1 MLSIMGEQRAGGMDI
16 VGKADAVVS
25 ALAGQGEATVG
36 QLAELVGEPVSST
49 YRLLTSLMRIGW
61 VDKGSRRGL
70 YRLGLFFMRIGGV
83 VEDAVDIRE
92 RALPTLR
99 TLLHETGETSYLC
112 VRRGT
117 RAVCIERLEGRDVR
131 SLELRLGAS
140 LPLAIGA
147 APRCILAFLP
157 DEERDSLLDQS
168 LRETA
173 VERGPLDRDQVMGEL
188 LDARRH
194 GYVISDGDVT
204 RGVAAIG
211 APVFNQRRELVGA
224 ISVSGV
230 RERLLGSR
238 REGIV
243 RLLID
248 GAARVSATLGYRVE
262 HAG

>member
-1 MLSIMGEQRAGGMDI
+1 MAEQRAVGMDI
-16 VGKADAVVS
+16 VGKADAIVS
-25 ALAGQGEATVG
+25 ALSETGEATVG
-36 QLAELVGEPVSST
+36 ELAERVGEPVSST
-49 YRLLTSLMRIGW
+49 YRLLTSLTTIGW

-99 TLLHETGETSYLC
+99 TLLEETGETSYLC

-140 LPLAIGA
+140 LPLAVGA

-157 DEERDSLLDQS
+157 DEERESLLVRS

-173 VERGPLDRDQVMGEL
+173 TERRPIDREEVVAELDL
-188 LDARRH
+188 ARTR

-204 RGVAAIG
+204 KGVAAIG
-211 APVFNQRRELVGA
+211 APVFNQRGELVGA

-230 RERLLGSR
+230 RERLLGQR
-238 REGIV
+238 KDAIV
-243 RLLID
+243 RLLVD
-248 GAARVSATLGYRVE
+248 GAAAVSTTLGYRQG
-262 HAG
+262 ATR

>member
-1 MLSIMGEQRAGGMDI
+1 MDEQRAVGMDI
-16 VGKADAVVS
+16 VGKADAIVT
-25 ALAGQGEATVG
+25 ALSRLGEATVG
-36 QLAELVGEPVSST
+36 ELAEQVDEPVSST
-49 YRLLTSLMRIGW
+49 YRLLTSLTRIGW

-83 VEDAVDIRE
+83 VEDTVDIRE

-140 LPLAIGA
+140 LPLAVGA

-157 DEERDSLLDQS
+157 DEEQASLLDQS
-168 LRETA
+168 IDEATAERE
-173 VERGPLDRDQVMGEL
+173 PLDHDEVMRQL
-188 LDARRH
+188 VRARH
-194 GYVISDGDVT
+194 QGYLISDGDVT

-230 RERLLGSR
+230 RERLLGAR
-238 REGIV
+238 RDGII
-243 RLLID
+243 RLLVD
-248 GAARVSATLGYRVE
+248 GAATVSATLGYRPEAV
-262 HAG
+262 G

>member
-1 MLSIMGEQRAGGMDI
+1 
-16 VGKADAVVS
+16 
-25 ALAGQGEATVG
+25 
-36 QLAELVGEPVSST
+36 
-49 YRLLTSLMRIGW
+49 
-61 VDKGSRRGL
+61 
-70 YRLGLFFMRIGGV
+70 MRIGGV